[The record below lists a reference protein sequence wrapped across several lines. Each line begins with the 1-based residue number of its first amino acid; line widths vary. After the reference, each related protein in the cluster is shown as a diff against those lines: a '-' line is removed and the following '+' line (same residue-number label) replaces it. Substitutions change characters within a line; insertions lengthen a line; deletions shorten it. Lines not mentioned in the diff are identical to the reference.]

1 MLATEAEPAWTA
13 EEIAGTFHVSEENIT
28 QLQEDDNGHTLFVLD
43 EYTFVCAPNG
53 ARAAAVTYT
62 ADYPKSGYYSKNL
75 NETGWECH
83 GFALFI
89 FKMSHNGVIKM
100 RRIYVFTAALLIVFL
115 LSACSSGQ
123 LATTEEPQTPAV
135 IDPIQESE
143 EPVQSEPEEP
153 AEPESIVVQT
163 DLSMLPELDLIEPET
178 RTAEEYFTQVA
189 VEKRLSLDRKNFHLG
204 LGSTLNEL
212 PYSNMPACD
221 NDALYLYTATS
232 THKGKLQGVWKLA
245 DNVEKRLG
253 LYGHAEAEFG
263 RTNSSVFYIS
273 ADGKS
278 LMRVN
283 LREKTSEQVFQT
295 EHSLLSISCG
305 ANIVFFLEKL
315 AEDNYTLYRLYE
327 PEMKLEAVVPDIP
340 AFPAKFSRNGRTT
353 HEIYIGWKTPAMA
366 QLREEHKEDYWT
378 ELWTSFSEEA
388 RASWIVSYR
397 AKHPD
402 YVDDGGVPPYDETC
416 LPGASTDVVEQWV
429 WEHYGV
435 PDRAEYYCDTLT
447 GYHKLMYSFYGSQYY
462 FPDGT
467 PWNPPEEAYDNDDE
481 PFGLEFWRFL
491 PSD

>member
-1 MLATEAEPAWTA
+1 MHQRNTIIIALVML
-13 EEIAGTFHVSEENIT
+13 F
-28 QLQEDDNGHTLFVLD
+28 F
-43 EYTFVCAPNG
+43 
-53 ARAAAVTYT
+53 
-62 ADYPKSGYYSKNL
+62 
-75 NETGWECH
+75 
-83 GFALFI
+83 
-89 FKMSHNGVIKM
+89 
-100 RRIYVFTAALLIVFL
+100 
-115 LSACSSGQ
+115 LSACSPRQAIPS
-123 LATTEEPQTPAV
+123 EEPQTPAV

-143 EPVQSEPEEP
+143 EPVQSEPEKP
-153 AEPESIVVQT
+153 AEPESIAIQA
-163 DLSMLPELDLIEPET
+163 DLSTLPELDLIEPET

-189 VEKRLSLDRKNFHLG
+189 IEKKLSLDRKNFHLG

-245 DNVEKRLG
+245 DNVEMTLVRFG
-253 LYGHAEAEFG
+253 YSREYTDAEFG

-327 PEMKLEAVVPDIP
+327 PEMKLEAVIFNICAMPTSFFD
-340 AFPAKFSRNGRTT
+340 NGRAT
-353 HEIYIGWKTPAMA
+353 HGIFISCKTPEML

-378 ELWTSFSEEA
+378 EMWTSFSEEM
-388 RASWIVSYR
+388 RATQMVSYR
-397 AKHPD
+397 VKHPD
-402 YVDDGGVPPYDETC
+402 YVDNGDVPPYDETC
-416 LPGASTDVVEQWV
+416 LPGASCDVVEAWV

-435 PDRAEYYCDTLT
+435 PDLADYYCDTLT
-447 GYHKLMYSFYGSQYY
+447 GYHKLMYYSSYCLQYY

-467 PWNPPEEAYDNDDE
+467 HWDAPQEAYDEAPENGG
-481 PFGLEFWRFL
+481 PNSMEFWRFL

>member
-1 MLATEAEPAWTA
+1 MHQTRIFTIILLML
-13 EEIAGTFHVSEENIT
+13 
-28 QLQEDDNGHTLFVLD
+28 L
-43 EYTFVCAPNG
+43 
-53 ARAAAVTYT
+53 
-62 ADYPKSGYYSKNL
+62 
-75 NETGWECH
+75 
-83 GFALFI
+83 
-89 FKMSHNGVIKM
+89 
-100 RRIYVFTAALLIVFL
+100 L
-115 LSACSSGQ
+115 LSACAPAQ
-123 LATTEEPQTPAV
+123 DVQPIEPQAPAV
-135 IDPIQESE
+135 SEPTLEVSEPQESDSTSADVE
-143 EPVQSEPEEP
+143 QNEAEKPSEPEN
-153 AEPESIVVQT
+153 IVIQT
-163 DLSMLPELDLIEPET
+163 DLSTLPELDLIEPET
-178 RTAEEYFTQVA
+178 RSAEEYFTQVA
-189 VEKRLSLDRKNFHLG
+189 IEKKLSLDRKNFHLG

-221 NDALYLYTATS
+221 DDALYLYTATS

-245 DNVEKRLG
+245 DNVEMTLVRSG
-253 LYGHAEAEFG
+253 YSSEYTDAEFG

-295 EHSLLSISCG
+295 EYSLLSISCG

-340 AFPAKFSRNGRTT
+340 AFPTKFSRNGRTT

-462 FPDGT
+462 FPVGT
-467 PWNPPEEAYDNDDE
+467 PWNPPEEGYDNDDG
-481 PFGLEFWRFL
+481 PIGLEFWRFL